1 MKYSAI
7 QLIIILFISQIAIA
21 QDCSTFYPFEEGSVS
36 EITSY
41 DKKQRVAAILEYSVV
56 ESSGDKASLQAIIK
70 DKKGK
75 LLTKTQYNLIC
86 NNDGI
91 EIDFKSMY
99 NPQMM
104 MQFENMETKVTG
116 TNIVLPNNLSV
127 GDELPDA
134 NMKINISMSGINMNT
149 AVTMSQRKV
158 VGKEEVT
165 TSAGT
170 FDCYVITYTN
180 NVEASMGI
188 SMETTSKQWIAK
200 GVGMVKQEDYNKK
213 GKISSSSMLT
223 AFKK

>member
-1 MKYSAI
+1 MNYSTL
-7 QLIIILFISQIAIA
+7 QLILILFISQIVFA

-41 DKKQRVAAILEYSVV
+41 DKKQRVSAILEYSVI
-56 ESSGDKASLQAIIK
+56 EASSDRASLQAVIK

-86 NNDGI
+86 NDDGI

-104 MQFENMETKVTG
+104 MQFENMETKVSG

-134 NMKINISMSGINMNT
+134 NMKININMSGININT
-149 AVTMSQRKV
+149 NVTISQRKV
-158 VGKEEVT
+158 VGKEEIT
-165 TSAGT
+165 TTAGT
-170 FDCYVITYTN
+170 FDCFVITYTN

-213 GKISSSSMLT
+213 GEISSSSVLT
-223 AFKK
+223 SFKK